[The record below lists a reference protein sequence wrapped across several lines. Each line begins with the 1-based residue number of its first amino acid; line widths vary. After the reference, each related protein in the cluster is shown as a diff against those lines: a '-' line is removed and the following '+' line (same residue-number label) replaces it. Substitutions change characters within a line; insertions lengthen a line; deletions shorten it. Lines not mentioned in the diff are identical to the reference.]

1 MPQTIEQKLA
11 AIRAH
16 MDAANL
22 DAFIVP
28 RADEYLGEYVPV
40 HNERLLWCS
49 NFTGSAGTAII
60 LKDRAAIFTD
70 GRYTIQVKQQVNG
83 HYFEFYHLIETP
95 HVAWLS
101 EQLPVNANVGYDAK
115 VHNLNWYNA
124 SKKTLA
130 DKQINLVA
138 VTANPVDLSWSDR
151 PAATANL
158 GLLLDQKY
166 TGQSSLQ
173 KRQQIGADIAA
184 QGADAVIISA
194 LDSIAWLLNIR
205 GKDIHC
211 FCVILGSAILRK
223 DGSMTFFTNPAKIP
237 AGFSEHVGAGVD
249 IVDEAQASATY
260 QALGEQQLKVL
271 ADPEASNAFSQL
283 SAQQAGAILISGNDP
298 VALAKACKNSVELAG
313 MRAAHIR
320 DGASEIRFLNWLET
334 EVAAGR
340 LHDEGY
346 ISDKLTAFRASNE
359 NYVELSFS
367 TISAA
372 GANAAMC
379 HYNHNNGVPAKLPMD
394 SIYLVDSGAQY
405 LDGTT
410 DITRT
415 VAIGTPSAEHKKMFT
430 LVLKGH
436 IALAQMKFPA
446 GTTGAQ
452 LDSLARQFLWQ
463 QGYDYDHGTGHGVG
477 CFLNV
482 HEGPHRIAKN
492 ANGPALAP
500 GMVVSNEPGYYKQDA
515 YGIRCENLVYVV
527 AKDSGHDGKTF
538 YEFATLTQVPFDLHL
553 IDQQLL
559 TADEVNW
566 INTYHAQV
574 RESISPL
581 LSGAD
586 LQWLSQAT
594 QAI

>member
-1 MPQTIEQKLA
+1 MPQAIEQKLA

-16 MDAANL
+16 MDTANL

-28 RADEYLGEYVPV
+28 RADEYLGEYVPA

-49 NFTGSAGTAII
+49 DFTGSAGTVII

-83 HYFEFYHLIETP
+83 EYFEFYHLIDTP

-101 EQLPVNANVGYDAK
+101 EQLSANANVGYDAK
-115 VHNLNWYNA
+115 VHNLNWHHA

-138 VTANPVDLSWSDR
+138 VDANPIDLSWSDR
-151 PAATANL
+151 PTPTENV
-158 GLLLDQKY
+158 GLLLDEQY
-166 TGQSSLQ
+166 TGQSSLE
-173 KRQQIGADIAA
+173 KRQQIGVDIAK

-211 FCVILGSAILRK
+211 FCVILGSAVLRK

-237 AGFSEHVGAGVD
+237 AGFQDHVGAGVE
-249 IVDEAQASATY
+249 IVDEAQATATY
-260 QALGEQQLKVL
+260 QALGEQQLQVL

-283 SAQQAGAILISGNDP
+283 TAQQAGATLIAGNDP
-298 VALAKACKNSVELAG
+298 VALPKACKNAVELAG
-313 MRAAHIR
+313 MRASHIR
-320 DGASEIRFLNWLET
+320 DGASEVRFLNWLET

-340 LHDEGY
+340 LHDEAY
-346 ISDKLTAFRASNE
+346 LSDKLTNFRASNE
-359 NYVELSFS
+359 NFVELSFD

-379 HYNHNNGVPAKLPMD
+379 HYNHNNGVPAQLPMD

-415 VAIGTPSAEHKKMFT
+415 VAIGSPSAEHKKMFT

-436 IALAQMKFPA
+436 IALAKMKFPA
-446 GTTGAQ
+446 GTNGGQ

-482 HEGPHRIAKN
+482 HEGPHRIGKN
-492 ANGPALAP
+492 SNGVALEP
-500 GMVVSNEPGYYKQDA
+500 GMVVSNEPGYYKQDE
-515 YGIRCENLVYVV
+515 YGIRCENLIYVV
-527 AKDSGHDGKTF
+527 AKDNGHDGKVF
-538 YEFATLTQVPFDLHL
+538 YEFETLTLVPFDLHL
-553 IDQQLL
+553 IDQQRLSQ
-559 TADEVNW
+559 DEVNW
-566 INTYHAQV
+566 INAYHTQV
-574 RESISPL
+574 RAALSPL
-581 LSGAD
+581 LTGAD
-586 LQWLSQAT
+586 LHWLSQAT
-594 QAI
+594 RAI